1 MRVHLTL
8 ITLFCTLALLSGCG
22 GKSIPEDPGIPEG
35 TDLRDNF
42 NQAILDENEKA
53 VTELLAAQPLLAT
66 APHPLSGQWPIH
78 TAVRVNNEAIV
89 KLLLDNGADPF
100 VLNDEGETA
109 EDVARNAGSGEAVLA
124 LLQ

>member
-1 MRVHLTL
+1 MRACLFLSTL
-8 ITLFCTLALLSGCG
+8 LLSVAMLTGCG

-42 NQAILDENEKA
+42 NTAILQEDEEA
-53 VTELLAAQPLLAT
+53 VTKLLAAQPLLAT
-66 APHPLSGQWPIH
+66 APHPISGQWPIH
-78 TAVRVNNEAIV
+78 TAVRANNEAIV
-89 KLLLDNGADPF
+89 KLLIENGADPY

-109 EDVARNAGSGEAVLA
+109 EDVARNSGSGESVMA